1 MKFNIYTLGCKVNTY
16 ESEALI
22 DDLTKKGC
30 ELVKN
35 DSDADFIVVNTCTV
49 TQTSDSKSRKLLRQV
64 ARTNPNAIIVV
75 MGCYSQLN
83 PQDASQFANIVIG
96 TNNRLMIYD
105 LVKSY
110 YDTRNEINIVTSYTS
125 ENKTDYEEM
134 KLTKLSQHTRGFIKI
149 QDGCENFCAYCAIP
163 YSRGPIRSRN
173 ADSIIE
179 EIKILVKENVKEVI
193 LSGINTGTY
202 GQDTNQINLAKLI
215 ERICNETSINRIR
228 LSSIELMEITNEL
241 LNTICKYQDRVAHHL
256 HIPLQA
262 GADETLK
269 RMKRKYLTND
279 FITKTTRI
287 KELIP
292 DIAITTDCLAGFV
305 GETEEDF
312 NNSLRFIEK
321 VGFSAVH
328 VFPYSRR
335 ENTEADKMEG
345 HLNPTV
351 VHARA
356 RIMND
361 LGKKL
366 NLEFNKQFI
375 GTIQDVLFEQVK
387 NDYYVG
393 HTSNYIEVYVKSR
406 DNLINKL
413 MKVKLNNVNE
423 NNIVEGELV

>member
-35 DSDADFIVVNTCTV
+35 DSEADFIVVNTCTV

-110 YDTRNEINIVTSYTS
+110 WDTKNEINIVTSYTKDS
-125 ENKTDYEEM
+125 KTDYEEM

-163 YSRGPIRSRN
+163 YSRGPIRSRD

-179 EIKILVKENVKEVI
+179 EIKILVKEDVKEVI

-202 GQDTNQINLAKLI
+202 GQDTHQINLAKLI
-215 ERICNETSINRIR
+215 ERICNETGINRIR
-228 LSSIELMEITNEL
+228 LSSIELMEITDEL
-241 LNTICKYQDRVAHHL
+241 LNTICKYQNRVAHHL

-262 GADETLK
+262 GADTTLK

-279 FITKTTRI
+279 FITKTNKI

-312 NNSLRFIEK
+312 DNSLKFIEE

-351 VHARA
+351 IHNRA

-366 NLEFNKQFI
+366 NLEFNRKFI
-375 GTIQDVLFEQVK
+375 GTIQDVLFEQIK
-387 NDYYVG
+387 GNCYVG
-393 HTSNYIEVYVKSR
+393 HTSNYIEVYVKSS
-406 DNLINKL
+406 DNLINKF
-413 MKVKLNNVNE
+413 MKVKLNNVNKD
-423 NNIVEGELV
+423 NIVEGELV

>member
-173 ADSIIE
+173 ANSIIE

-228 LSSIELMEITNEL
+228 LSSIELMEITDEL

-351 VHARA
+351 IHTRA